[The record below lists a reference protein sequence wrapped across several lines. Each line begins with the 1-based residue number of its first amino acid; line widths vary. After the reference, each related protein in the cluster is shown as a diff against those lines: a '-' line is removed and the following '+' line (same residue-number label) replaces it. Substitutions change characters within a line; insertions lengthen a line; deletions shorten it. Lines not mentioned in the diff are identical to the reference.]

1 MINPADQIMRDKA
14 VNACSNLAQVMDT
27 QGNDGWLFIQ
37 EEEESETQGWAIIAA
52 RSPKDLLSITLSLLA
67 MEDDFQD
74 EEWQIGEM

>member
-1 MINPADQIMRDKA
+1 MIDPTDQIMRDKA
-14 VNACSNLAQVMDT
+14 VKACANLSQVMET

-67 MEDDFQD
+67 MEGDYQD